1 MTPETTATVAAI
13 TRSPSTRA
21 TVVVTMELCFP
32 RIILSQ
38 FNKHGLIRS
47 NTSSS
52 RAIPVIR
59 ATEIIDDAPYI
70 PPVLYRNRKG
80 MSGKEKLEGEV
91 FAQAQSIIREIYE
104 FTKKKVL
111 ELEVLKVHKQHANRY
126 LEPFSMVKVIAT
138 GAHAGWL
145 HLLQMRSDLEAVQP
159 EFVVLAEK
167 IREALDPY
175 MTGEKRIRSS
185 KFHVPWFDGPEGT
198 EPTMHDVLYACGR
211 AARTSYMREDV
222 STDFMEKLQELWDDA
237 HLTPFEH
244 VLYALAPEELADD
257 DWPTPLNPVTVAE
270 MTWNHGCGFTGAVDM
285 DEIILRSVNPSVRSW
300 TQLRHLGLDTFR
312 ELLGDPA

>member
-1 MTPETTATVAAI
+1 MTPETTATVAAV
-13 TRSPSTRA
+13 THPPSKGSDK
-21 TVVVTMELCFP
+21 VITMELCFP

-38 FNKHGLIRS
+38 FNKHGSIRS

-52 RAIPVIR
+52 RAIPVVR

-70 PPVLYRNRKG
+70 PPVLYKNRKG
-80 MSGKEKLEGEV
+80 MSGKEKLEGEG
-91 FAQAQSIIREIYE
+91 FDQAQAIIREIYE

-138 GAHAGWL
+138 GSSVGWR
-145 HLLQMRSDLEAVQP
+145 HLLDMRSDIEQVQP
-159 EFVVLAEK
+159 EFVVLANAIK
-167 IREALDPY
+167 AALLPY
-175 MTGEKRIRSS
+175 ANGKKHARTS

-222 STDFMEKLQELWDDA
+222 STDFMEKLQGLWDDK

-244 VLYALAPEELADD
+244 VLYAAAPLELTAYRKV
-257 DWPTPLNPVTVAE
+257 PLNPITVAE
-270 MTWNHGCGFTGAVDM
+270 MASDVFGDWDGRVLTSD
-285 DEIILRSVNPSVRSW
+285 ILERAYDPSVRSW
-300 TQLRHLGLDTFR
+300 AQLRHIGLGKFR
-312 ELLGDPA
+312 ELLEGAK